1 MQETFHELINYLKN
15 PILEKDDNQDTLY
28 RFQKFL
34 HLLIISILTAMVSL
48 ALIGLVDKLGL
59 VNLAE
64 DHKAEEL
71 FKSLPKIVVFFLAVI
86 LAPLLEETFFRAPLT
101 AFKKG
106 KQFRIA
112 FYLFAI
118 LFGFV
123 HITNYQISTN
133 VLLLSPIL
141 VLPQTLLGFYL
152 GFIRVRF
159 GLLWAMALHAVY
171 NGIFV
176 GATFLGDLM

>member
-1 MQETFHELINYLKN
+1 MKETFQELIIYLKN
-15 PILEKDDNQDTLY
+15 PLLEEDPNKNNSY
-28 RFQKFL
+28 RFTKFL
-34 HLLIISILTAMVSL
+34 HLLLISFITAMVSL
-48 ALIGLVDKLGL
+48 ALIGLVDELGL

-71 FKSLPKIVVFFLAVI
+71 FNSLPKIVVFFLVVV
-86 LAPLLEETFFRAPLT
+86 LAPLLEESIFRAPLT

-112 FYLFAI
+112 FYIFAI

-123 HITNYQISTN
+123 HITNYEISTN

-159 GLLWAMALHAVY
+159 GLLWSIALHAVY

-176 GATFLGDLM
+176 ISSFIGELL